1 MPTNGALPTDGALPD
16 HTVDVRL
23 PHRRPIDLPALF
35 EFLAVRAVPGIEEW
49 TGGAYRRTLALP
61 HGTAI
66 VELSA
71 GPRGAAHV
79 GCRLCLSDPRDQPAA
94 VQRARRLLDLD
105 ADPQAVAAALG
116 ADPLLRALVAASP
129 GRRVPGHV
137 DGAELAVR
145 AVLGQQVTVAA
156 ARTLTARLV
165 TRYGSP
171 LAEPSGGLTHLFP
184 APQALAGADF
194 ADLGMPASR
203 RRALAALAV
212 ALADGTLLLDPG
224 ADRADL
230 QARLLDLPGVGPWTA
245 AYIRLRALGDPDVF
259 LPTDAGVRHA
269 LARLGLPADPTAAAA
284 LADRWRPWRSYA
296 LLHLWGTLHS
306 GPRS

>member
-1 MPTNGALPTDGALPD
+1 M
-16 HTVDVRL
+16 
-23 PHRRPIDLPALF
+23 
-35 EFLAVRAVPGIEEW
+35 
-49 TGGAYRRTLALP
+49 
-61 HGTAI
+61 
-66 VELSA
+66 
-71 GPRGAAHV
+71 
-79 GCRLCLSDPRDQPAA
+79 
-94 VQRARRLLDLD
+94 LDLD

-116 ADPLLRALVAASP
+116 ADPLLGALVAASP

-184 APQALAGADF
+184 TPQVLAGADF

-212 ALADGTLLLDPG
+212 ALTDGTLLLDPG

-269 LARLGLPADPTAAAA
+269 LARRGLPADPTAAAA

-306 GPRS
+306 GTPHSGPRS